1 MAAESNTSSPKTHPA
16 RPPPSPPT
24 HHANDSCTAFK
35 NPWPS
40 AAAQTWAELAAQKFP
55 LAWPQPLAALRTHA
69 KAKEVKVVK
78 PDWGK
83 AQLEEKGL
91 QREKCVVGTWLGHA
105 GVLVEMGIRG
115 SGGGEGG
122 GSTGGKGKKESLFM
136 LFDPIFSDRAGPTQ
150 WIGPG
155 RMKASPCQVGDLP
168 GCDAVFISH
177 NHYDH
182 LDLGTVEAVSQRF
195 PWCRYFV
202 PLGNKIW
209 FVQLGVAAELV
220 VELDWWAEQEFE
232 AEAFGGRAEPGE
244 DDEVEETRLR
254 VTCVPAQHNSG
265 RAGMDAGSTL
275 WCGWAV
281 ERFVGPKKGPEADD
295 LSTTS
300 RATRKGAIYHA
311 GDTGYRGSAK
321 SEILCPAFEQI
332 GRKLGP
338 FDLSFI
344 PIWRGGSLGFIS
356 YMGLRLLHNDLPATL
371 HCSPTDAVAIHQD
384 VKSRNTVGIHFGT
397 FVGSENETYEA
408 MIEFG
413 EACDDRGVR
422 SLDDQVEGEQ
432 GRAGTL
438 DIGGSL
444 VVEVG

>member
-1 MAAESNTSSPKTHPA
+1 MAAKSITSSPKTHPA
-16 RPPPSPPT
+16 QPPPA
-24 HHANDSCTAFK
+24 HHANDSSTAFK

-40 AAAQTWAELAAQKFP
+40 ALAPTWVEVATQKFP
-55 LAWPQPLAALRTHA
+55 LTWSQPLAALRTHA

-91 QREKCVVGTWLGHA
+91 QRKKCVVGTWLGHA

-115 SGGGEGG
+115 SKRGGGGSAGGEGK
-122 GSTGGKGKKESLFM
+122 KGSLFL
-136 LFDPIFSDRAGPTQ
+136 LFDPIFSERAGPTQ

-182 LDLGTVEAVSQRF
+182 LDLGTVEAVLQRF
-195 PWCRYFV
+195 PRCRYFV
-202 PLGNKIW
+202 PLGNKSW
-209 FVQLGVAAELV
+209 FVQVGVAAELV
-220 VELDWWAEQEFE
+220 VELDWWAEREFGVE
-232 AEAFGGRAEPGE
+232 DFGGQEEREE
-244 DDEVEETRLR
+244 DEDDDEVEKTILR

-265 RAGMDAGSTL
+265 RAGMDAASTL

-281 ERFVGPKKGPEADD
+281 ERFVDSKKKGVEADD
-295 LSTTS
+295 QSPTS
-300 RATRKGAIYHA
+300 SATRRGAIYHA
-311 GDTGYRGSAK
+311 GDTGYRRSAK
-321 SEILCPAFEQI
+321 SEIMCPAFEQI

-344 PIWRGGSLGFIS
+344 PIWRGGSLGFVS

-422 SLDDQVEGEQ
+422 SLDDRVEGEQ
-432 GRAGTL
+432 GHAGTL

-444 VVEVG
+444 AVEVW

>member
-1 MAAESNTSSPKTHPA
+1 M
-16 RPPPSPPT
+16 
-24 HHANDSCTAFK
+24 
-35 NPWPS
+35 
-40 AAAQTWAELAAQKFP
+40 
-55 LAWPQPLAALRTHA
+55 
-69 KAKEVKVVK
+69 K
-78 PDWGK
+78 PDWGT
-83 AQLEEKGL
+83 AELEEKGL

-115 SGGGEGG
+115 SGGGGGG
-122 GSTGGKGKKESLFM
+122 GSPGGKEKKESLFM
-136 LFDPIFSDRAGPTQ
+136 LFDPIFSERAGPTQ

-182 LDLGTVEAVSQRF
+182 LDLRTIEAVLQRF

-202 PLGNKIW
+202 PLGNKSW
-209 FVQLGVAAELV
+209 FVQVGVAAELV

-232 AEAFGGRAEPGE
+232 AEDFGGRAEPGE
-244 DDEVEETRLR
+244 DDDEEEVEETRLR
-254 VTCVPAQHNSG
+254 ITCVPAQHNSG

-281 ERFVGPKKGPEADD
+281 ERFVGPKKKGAEADD
-295 LSTTS
+295 QSTTTS
-300 RATRKGAIYHA
+300 RAARKGAIYHA
-311 GDTGYRGSAK
+311 GDTGYRRSAR
-321 SEILCPAFEQI
+321 SEIMCPAFEQI

-356 YMGLRLLHNDLPATL
+356 YMGLRLFHNDLPATL

-384 VKSRNTVGIHFGT
+384 VMSRNTVGIHFGT

-422 SLDDQVEGEQ
+422 SLDDRVEGEQ

-444 VVEVG
+444 AVEVG